1 MKLYYK
7 LLLFV
12 LVAAIA
18 APFVLRDRDGRPLM
32 SVHDLRIPEISLPN
46 TSRLKDVVRATTDSV
61 ETASNAV
68 HGTTGTTTHTKIY
81 KWQDEEGGWHFSNSA
96 PDERG
101 ATEVAV
107 DTSVNIMHMET
118 TVSARDA
125 AANAAPKH
133 TGAASSATQRPSLLP
148 LSQSAD
154 VMQDARRVSAQLEA
168 RHERQMKAIGD

>member
-1 MKLYYK
+1 MKLFYK

-32 SVHDLRIPEISLPN
+32 SIHDLRIPEIALPD
-46 TSRLKDVVRATTDSV
+46 TSRLKDVVRVTTDSV
-61 ETASNAV
+61 KTASDEA
-68 HGTTGTTTHTKIY
+68 HDTTGTTTHTRIY
-81 KWQDEEGGWHFSNSA
+81 KWQDEEGGWHFSSSA
-96 PDERG
+96 PGERG
-101 ATEVAV
+101 VTEVAV
-107 DTSVNIMHMET
+107 DTSVNVMHMES

-125 AANAAPKH
+125 AANVALKH
-133 TGAASSATQRPSLLP
+133 TGAASPATQRPSLLP

>member
-1 MKLYYK
+1 VKLYYK

-32 SVHDLRIPEISLPN
+32 SIHDLHIPEISLPD

-61 ETASNAV
+61 ETASDEV
-68 HGTTGTTTHTKIY
+68 HETTGTTTHTKVY
-81 KWQDEEGGWHFSNSA
+81 KWQDEEGGWHFSNST
-96 PDERG
+96 PGERG

-107 DTSVNIMHMET
+107 DTSINVMHMESA
-118 TVSARDA
+118 VPARDA
-125 AANAAPKH
+125 ASNAASKH
-133 TGAASSATQRPSLLP
+133 TGAASPATRRPSLLP
-148 LSQSAD
+148 LSQTAD

-168 RHERQMKAIGD
+168 RHERQMKVIGD